1 MSEQNKLAEEAAA
14 GVSVGGGAIGDTSN
28 PPVSKAAQK
37 KIVKKNKDGS
47 YGLVKRHDP
56 LR

>member
-47 YGLVKRHDP
+47 YGLVKRYDP